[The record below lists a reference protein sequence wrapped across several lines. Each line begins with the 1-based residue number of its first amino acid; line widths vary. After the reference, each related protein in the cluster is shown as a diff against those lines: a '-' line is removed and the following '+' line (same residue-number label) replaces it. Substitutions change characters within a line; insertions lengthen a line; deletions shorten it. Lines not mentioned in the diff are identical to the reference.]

1 MNTRRQDLSIASGA
15 TVSSQFNAGGFS
27 AFGAVFPSNL
37 TGTAVTFEVGVSA
50 SGTGAATGAITWTTL
65 NTGTAATSL
74 TVAASKAYKLPDDLR
89 PWEYW
94 RFICPANSSGAATVV
109 VFGKSEA

>member
-1 MNTRRQDLSIASGA
+1 MNTSKQSLSIASGA

-27 AFGAVFPSNL
+27 AYGAVFPSNL
-37 TGTAVTFEVGVSA
+37 TGTAVTFEVGVQ
-50 SGTGAATGAITWTTL
+50 GGATIAWTTL

-94 RFICPANSSGAATVV
+94 RFICAANSSGAATVV